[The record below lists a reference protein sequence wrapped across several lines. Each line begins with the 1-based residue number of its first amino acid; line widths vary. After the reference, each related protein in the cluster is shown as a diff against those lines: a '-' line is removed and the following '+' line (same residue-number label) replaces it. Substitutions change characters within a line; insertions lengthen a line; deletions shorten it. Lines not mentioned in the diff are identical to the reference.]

1 MSDGLVF
8 HNVSKR
14 FVTPGGTVE
23 ALRGL
28 STDVG

>member
-14 FVTPGGTVE
+14 FETPGGAVE
-23 ALRGL
+23 ALGKGEG
-28 STDVG
+28 T